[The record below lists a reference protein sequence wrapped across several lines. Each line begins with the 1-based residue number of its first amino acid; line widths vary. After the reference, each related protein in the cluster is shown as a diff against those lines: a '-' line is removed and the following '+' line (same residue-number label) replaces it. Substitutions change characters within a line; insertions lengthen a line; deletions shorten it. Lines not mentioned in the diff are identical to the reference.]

1 MVKKIKTVKQ
11 LEEYIG
17 ETLHVVSREGYEF
30 DATVERS
37 GRSSDSWLVLKTDNK
52 VANKDHSWWPLDG
65 KVCHNCAYDYQISDE
80 LTSLTTID
88 GKAKKKV
95 ERVLTKAEL
104 DAARGHFCLLQDDSK
119 GFICIKTGSDLKPTR
134 VLHNSTDS
142 IGWSYGK
149 SEMSQDNAPE
159 AIKGTFKYGY
169 NAWDDEDAAKIKVV
183 KVLEKYDGRKY
194 RYKKAKKTVEEK
206 EDTKFLT
213 VSEIYKGIGHLCK
226 LADGQEALIAVSN
239 GGVAIICMR
248 SRSQDHGWGLDAS
261 DVADK
266 FKGSIKDYKYGWGIH
281 CTRDAEEIKVVEILD
296 EPKEEAPKAK
306 TAESKKTIFDMT
318 IRELL
323 EKLDEIIKR

>member
-11 LEEYIG
+11 LKKHIG

-30 DATVERS
+30 DATVATTGNPEDPWCILRT
-37 GRSSDSWLVLKTDNK
+37 TDK

-65 KVCHNCAYDYQISDE
+65 KICHNCAYDYQISEE

-88 GKAKKKV
+88 GKAEKKA

-104 DAARGHFCLLQDDSK
+104 DAARGHFCLLQDGTK
-119 GFICIKTGSDLKPTR
+119 GFICVKISVDEKPTR
-134 VLHNSTDS
+134 IIHNSS
-142 IGWSYGK
+142 ASRSWSYTER
-149 SEMSQDNAPE
+149 EMSEDNAPE
-159 AIKGTFKYGY
+159 AVKHDFKNGY
-169 NAWDDEDAAKIKVV
+169 NIWNDDDALAVKVV

-226 LADGQEALIAVSN
+226 LVDGQEALIAVSD

-248 SRSQDHGWGLDAS
+248 SRSQGRGWGLDAS

-266 FKGSIKDYKYGWGIH
+266 FKDSIKDYKYGWGIH
-281 CTRDAEEIKVVEILD
+281 CTRDAEAIKVVEILD
-296 EPKEEAPKAK
+296 TQLEPKC
-306 TAESKKTIFDMT
+306 TESTKKSVLDLTV
-318 IRELL
+318 RELL
-323 EKLDEIIKR
+323 EKIYEAIER